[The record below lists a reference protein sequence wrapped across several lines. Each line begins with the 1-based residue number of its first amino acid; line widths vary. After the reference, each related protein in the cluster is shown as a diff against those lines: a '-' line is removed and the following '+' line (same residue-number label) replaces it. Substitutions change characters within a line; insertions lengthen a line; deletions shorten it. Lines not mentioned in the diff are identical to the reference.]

1 MLAVLA
7 VFHVVCFGW
16 LFFCAGSFGT
26 VLLYLRSLVAMHG
39 GIAKATPWTIGLL
52 VLGLALHVIPRDLT
66 GRIGRTMTVRRL
78 PDCVHRVSQHERAVL
93 GLRPARDDAG
103 SQRDAE
109 VHFGPGHRRSAGTL
123 RVGRSSSHGEAGSHC
138 LAYEPAVA
146 TITGTIG
153 MATGYGPPGFGKDP
167 KTDPKF
173 QYARLRLDHPS
184 A

>member
-1 MLAVLA
+1 MQK
-7 VFHVVCFGW
+7 CISGQ
-16 LFFCAGSFGT
+16 
-26 VLLYLRSLVAMHG
+26 
-39 GIAKATPWTIGLL
+39 GIAGVPAPF
-52 VLGLALHVIPRDLT
+52 
-66 GRIGRTMTVRRL
+66 
-78 PDCVHRVSQHERAVL
+78 VSAAV
-93 GLRPARDDAG
+93 PP
-103 SQRDAE
+103 
-109 VHFGPGHRRSAGTL
+109 VVKP
-123 RVGRSSSHGEAGSHC
+123 GSHC